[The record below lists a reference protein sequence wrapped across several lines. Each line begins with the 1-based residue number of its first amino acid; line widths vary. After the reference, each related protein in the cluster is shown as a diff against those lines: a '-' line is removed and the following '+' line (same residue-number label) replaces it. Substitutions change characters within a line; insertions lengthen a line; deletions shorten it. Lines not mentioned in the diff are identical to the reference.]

1 MYIYHERIND
11 LSAHMI
17 HIIINLNTRFYTHV
31 GPTKTIDVIYYVETH
46 TCARARTHTD
56 QQKLGIDIS
65 WAGNAVFSLA
75 LKECQG

>member
-1 MYIYHERIND
+1 
-11 LSAHMI
+11 MI

-31 GPTKTIDVIYYVETH
+31 GPTKTVDIIYYVETH
-46 TCARARTHTD
+46 TCSRAHTHTHTHTD

-65 WAGNAVFSLA
+65 WGGNAVFSLA